1 MNVLQA
7 RDFSSTRESKVHYY
21 VMPLVDRAEAMR

>member
-1 MNVLQA
+1 MNVPQA

-21 VMPLVDRAEAMR
+21 VTPLVDRAEGTR